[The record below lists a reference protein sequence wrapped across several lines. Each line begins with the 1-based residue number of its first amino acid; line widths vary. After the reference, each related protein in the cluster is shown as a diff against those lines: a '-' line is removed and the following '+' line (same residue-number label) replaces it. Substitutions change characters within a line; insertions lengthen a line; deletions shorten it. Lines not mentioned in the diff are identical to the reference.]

1 MWKLKPAFYGH
12 LKHPTAFGL
21 HFASFIHFEISQNAK
36 DSKEEEGL
44 EGHDR

>member
-1 MWKLKPAFYGH
+1 LKPAFYGH

-36 DSKEEEGL
+36 DFKEEEGL